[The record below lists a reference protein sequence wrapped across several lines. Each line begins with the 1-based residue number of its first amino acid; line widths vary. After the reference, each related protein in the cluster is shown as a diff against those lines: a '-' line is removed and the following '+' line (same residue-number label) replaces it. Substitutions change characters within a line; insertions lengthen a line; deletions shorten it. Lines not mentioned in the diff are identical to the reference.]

1 MSLVRPRCHVCRRVL
16 REFQVQY
23 LGADGR
29 TTHREC
35 TDPIVIERQLH
46 GSYMMAGLCT
56 RTFVKTV
63 AGERFE
69 VPTTLSMSVNLFKDG
84 LMLRT
89 GVPVARQRLLLHGVE
104 LTVGKLSDYGNIAD
118 ATVLMAEPRRP
129 LVVQAL
135 QAVIRCERESTVA
148 RLYAELAQT
157 RLERDEAY
165 ALFAHLDGE
174 IQAELRQPDVPGS
187 ARRELVRLH
196 TGFTA
201 VMSSETF
208 QRAQQRGLGD

>member
-1 MSLVRPRCHVCRRVL
+1 
-16 REFQVQY
+16 
-23 LGADGR
+23 
-29 TTHREC
+29 
-35 TDPIVIERQLH
+35 VIERQLH
-46 GSYMMAGLCT
+46 GLYMMAGLCT
-56 RTFVKTV
+56 RTFVKPV

-69 VPTTLSMSVNLFKDG
+69 VLTTQNMSVNLLKDG

-104 LTVGKLSDYGNIAD
+104 LTVGKLSDYGNIAG

-165 ALFAHLDGE
+165 ALFSDRKMLAWQPLAWQIGALVLVVKKKKERFSGKGVALDHDYRG
-174 IQAELRQPDVPGS
+174 
-187 ARRELVRLH
+187 H
-196 TGFTA
+196 
-201 VMSSETF
+201 
-208 QRAQQRGLGD
+208 RGLGSHRPPQ